1 MDLTASTASA
11 AREQTTKREHT
22 ATKRTRPAKIES
34 DTEQK
39 EAKRASIVGT
49 NNNKKRK
56 RAKRLP
62 NWLENGGGAQQQAEM
77 SSLFRPPKNLKLT
90 VKNGIRNL
98 QPYWGILCGYT
109 KRRWVGKTVGEVYAT
124 EFSTLLHPLYAKA
137 ACRKGRIFINNRAI
151 LSPDHRLRDNE
162 FFMHINH
169 RHENEIPDLPIQIL
183 AETDDL
189 LVLNKPAGLPV
200 HPYKRLTCLYRLDR
214 TTTGVLMFAKNEQF
228 DSEFKKNMRTRK
240 MLKEYVCKVEGK
252 FPDEEMICD
261 ARIGVLCHSM
271 GIRCVR
277 PDGQEAFSKFSLLR
291 YLPAENTSLVN
302 CIIETGRTHQIR
314 IHLQFLGHPI
324 VGDQLYN
331 DNIWGPEKGKSANYG
346 ERTLEQL
353 AADVSKAH
361 SKDRWILEQDPD
373 YEQRLRQT
381 GEDEFC
387 EVEEFDLTNFG
398 ASLEKMPSWDPLCW
412 HCSVLSKR
420 ELQKS
425 DWLMALHC
433 RRYSG
438 EGWSYEA
445 PLPDWALPHDEL
457 VVVGKEQNEQRAN
470 TASDGEGNGA
480 VMASNA

>member
-1 MDLTASTASA
+1 MDLTASTASTC
-11 AREQTTKREHT
+11 EQTPKIEHT
-22 ATKRTRPAKIES
+22 ATKRTRPAEIES
-34 DTEQK
+34 DAEQK
-39 EAKRASIVGT
+39 EGKRGSIVRT

-62 NWLENGGGAQQQAEM
+62 NWLENGGGGQQQAEM

-90 VKNGIRNL
+90 VKNGVRSL

-200 HPYKRLTCLYRLDR
+200 HPCERLACLYRLDR

-228 DSEFKKNMRTRK
+228 DSEFKKNMRNRK

-252 FPDEEMICD
+252 FPDEEMICE

-291 YLPAENTSLVN
+291 YLPAENASLVN

-324 VGDQLYN
+324 IGDQLYN
-331 DNIWGPEKGKSANYG
+331 DNIWGPEKGKGANYG

-353 AADVSKAH
+353 AAD
-361 SKDRWILEQDPD
+361 
-373 YEQRLRQT
+373 
-381 GEDEFC
+381 C
-387 EVEEFDLTNFG
+387 EVEEFDLTNFQ
-398 ASLEKMPSWDPLCW
+398 ASLQKMPSWDPLCW

-438 EGWSYEA
+438 EGWAYEA
-445 PLPDWALPHDEL
+445 PLPDWALLHDEL
-457 VVVGKEQNEQRAN
+457 VVEKEQNEQQRAN